1 MNPQFQAQV
10 AFCMQKMEY
19 LIKSLTNV
27 SLSQER
33 YPSNELCL
41 GSSLSQLIDVLFE
54 INFPVINIKP
64 TVDSLMLINGKL

>member
-10 AFCMQKMEY
+10 ALCMQKMEY
-19 LIKSLTNV
+19 LIKALANV

-33 YPSNELCL
+33 YPSNELCI

-54 INFPVINIKP
+54 INFPVFNIKP

>member
-10 AFCMQKMEY
+10 ALCMQKMEY
-19 LIKSLTNV
+19 LIKALTNV

-54 INFPVINIKP
+54 INFPVIKIKP
-64 TVDSLMLINGKL
+64 TVDSLKLINRKL

>member
-1 MNPQFQAQV
+1 MHAIDGV
-10 AFCMQKMEY
+10 LDYSSQKY
-19 LIKSLTNV
+19 V
-27 SLSQER
+27 SLSQEMYR
-33 YPSNELCL
+33 SNELCL